1 MLQPRRQL
9 AIFHL
14 GWLVH
19 RKRPPQVSRIHCFP
33 HSLPKFLW
41 LMGPFLGCQPKWKIG
56 SGNLFARNELPSSK
70 TAVKWYFLYDDM
82 ALAADCSDSYVLI
95 VNLRFR
101 KFARNLLARNDGR
114 VSKTENWG
122 EIAILEVGARPFG
135 MVLGGRLV
143 CVCHGCVCVCFFA
156 VCLCRSLKFCVY
168 LCLLLLRI
176 WHSISI
182 SFLLIIWIIFNEAF
196 TYNVFGTTYKRVT
209 CSSTLSGHP
218 SSSSSVNVYKSV
230 GACRIC
236 FLPFWGYWN
245 WIYFHQANPQP
256 KSHRSS
262 LTSRDWRQATARAP
276 PRYTRSAYRGNV
288 APLRSPA

>member
-1 MLQPRRQL
+1 MVLFVRRHGIAGRMFWLIRFDVQTCSKL
-9 AIFHL
+9 AIS
-14 GWLVH
+14 
-19 RKRPPQVSRIHCFP
+19 QVCAQ
-33 HSLPKFLW
+33 
-41 LMGPFLGCQPKWKIG
+41 PFRTKWWSSVK
-56 SGNLFARNELPSSK
+56 NRELS
-70 TAVKWYFLYDDM
+70 
-82 ALAADCSDSYVLI
+82 
-95 VNLRFR
+95 
-101 KFARNLLARNDGR
+101 
-114 VSKTENWG
+114 WG
-122 EIAILEVGARPFG
+122 ERNPFAWFLEVGSYVFV
-135 MVLGGRLV
+135 MV
-143 CVCHGCVCVCFFA
+143 VCVCFFA

-218 SSSSSVNVYKSV
+218 SSSSSINVDKSV

-236 FLPFWGYWN
+236 FLSFWGCWKWDIHGYTSTK
-245 WIYFHQANPQP
+245 PTQP
-256 KSHRSS
+256 KSHSSS

-288 APLRSPA
+288 APLGSPA